1 MIEVVQ
7 IEAAI
12 ADANQRLAKA
22 MAEVR
27 KEREQGLEADW
38 TAVAEQLETVRDLAS
53 DAAAKAW
60 TVLGEAM
67 MTDG

>member
-1 MIEVVQ
+1 VIEVVQ